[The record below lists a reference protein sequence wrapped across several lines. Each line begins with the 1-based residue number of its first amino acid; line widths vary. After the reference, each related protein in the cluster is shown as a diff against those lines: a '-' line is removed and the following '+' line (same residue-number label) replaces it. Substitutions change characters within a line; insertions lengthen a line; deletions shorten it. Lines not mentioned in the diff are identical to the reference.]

1 MVTTVSRFSWPTL
14 VSGGKSTLK
23 EKEMVAGMDCLET
36 LLYNVLHILNTK
48 FIWLFCAVIVDTID
62 FASLTFLC
70 SARCRESL

>member
-36 LLYNVLHILNTK
+36 KKQKITV
-48 FIWLFCAVIVDTID
+48 
-62 FASLTFLC
+62 
-70 SARCRESL
+70 